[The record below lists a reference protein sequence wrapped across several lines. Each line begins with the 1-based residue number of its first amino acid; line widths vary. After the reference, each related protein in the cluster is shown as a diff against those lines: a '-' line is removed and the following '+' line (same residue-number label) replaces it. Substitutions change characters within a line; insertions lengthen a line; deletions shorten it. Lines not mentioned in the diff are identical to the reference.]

1 MFNKA
6 ILIGR
11 LTAEPESKTTASGT
25 TVINFTVATDR
36 SYKSEDGERK
46 ADFLNCT
53 AWRQQAEFICKYF
66 RKGDPIG
73 IEGSI
78 QTRNYEDKDGNKRT
92 AVEIQT
98 DNVFFV
104 GGKGKG
110 AAAPTDIETVNGEEV
125 DGE

>member
-66 RKGDPIG
+66 HKGDPIG

-78 QTRNYEDKDGNKRT
+78 QTRSYEDKDGNKRT
-92 AVEIQT
+92 SVEIQA

-104 GGKGKG
+104 GGKSKG
-110 AAAPTDIETVNGEEV
+110 AATPADIGEEV

>member
-11 LTAEPESKTTASGT
+11 LTAEPERKETTSGIP
-25 TVINFTVATDR
+25 VLNFTVATDR
-36 SYKSEDGERK
+36 PYKDAEGERK

-66 RKGDPIG
+66 HKGDPIG
-73 IEGSI
+73 IEGRI
-78 QTRNYEDKDGNKRT
+78 ETRSYEDRDDNKRT
-92 AVEIQT
+92 AVEIQV

-104 GGKGKG
+104 GGKNKG
-110 AAAPTDIETVNGEEV
+110 VAPSDIDAVNNVGGEE
-125 DGE
+125 E

>member
-11 LTAEPESKTTASGT
+11 LTAEPERKETTSGIP
-25 TVINFTVATDR
+25 VLNFTVATDR
-36 SYKSEDGERK
+36 PYKDAEGERK

-66 RKGDPIG
+66 HKGDPIG
-73 IEGSI
+73 IEGRI
-78 QTRNYEDKDGNKRT
+78 ETRSYEDRDDNKRT
-92 AVEIQT
+92 AVEIQA

-104 GGKGKG
+104 GGKR
-110 AAAPTDIETVNGEEV
+110 AATPAGGEEN
-125 DGE
+125 DT